1 MGLGADQMSAE
12 VESVVDSGVSGQE
25 ALGGA
30 GRSKALH
37 PPLSSPGRKVGA
49 LRPVVLPLALDVLRR
64 DSECAERGTVDRR

>member
-1 MGLGADQMSAE
+1 MSAE

-37 PPLSSPGRKVGA
+37 PPLSSPGLEGGSSPPGCSSACLGCAAPR
-49 LRPVVLPLALDVLRR
+49 LRV
-64 DSECAERGTVDRR
+64 RGTRHRKTAGDP